1 MPMLDANVLLYK
13 AAQFGLGLGL
23 NVAHLDCAFSQLSA
37 SASPQT
43 TYENALVTIRFCQF
57 RFKRR
62 LSR

>member
-1 MPMLDANVLLYK
+1 MLDANVLLYK

-23 NVAHLDCAFSQLSA
+23 NVAHLDCAFSHLSA

-57 RFKRR
+57 RF
-62 LSR
+62 